1 MVFCSWVLTLTYPIF
16 KLQYTSSFFLSPV
29 VDCYIEGDPYD
40 EKAGS
45 VTSRTAA
52 KLYHILP
59 DGGLAV
65 SEVIQSM
72 CLSVLN
78 GEHTLED
85 CLYQLNTK
93 LLRSEADIEAGRVYT
108 QDELDRRMEGR
119 FAHGTDSKV

>member
-1 MVFCSWVLTLTYPIF
+1 MTKKQEALLPEL
-16 KLQYTSSFFLSPV
+16 LQNFIISFQM
-29 VDCYIEGDPYD
+29 
-40 EKAGS
+40 
-45 VTSRTAA
+45 
-52 KLYHILP
+52 
-59 DGGLAV
+59 GGLAV

-93 LLRSEADIEAGRVYT
+93 LLRSEADIEAGRVCT